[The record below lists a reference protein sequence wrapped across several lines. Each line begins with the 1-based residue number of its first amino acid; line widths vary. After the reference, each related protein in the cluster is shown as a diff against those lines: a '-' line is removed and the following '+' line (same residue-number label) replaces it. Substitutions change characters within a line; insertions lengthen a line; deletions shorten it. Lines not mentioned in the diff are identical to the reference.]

1 MLDFTLYLKSHQRY
15 LKNENI
21 FEISMK
27 NCFRSDNED
36 IILAIPKICKTHVY
50 SGFSLPPHIQ

>member
-1 MLDFTLYLKSHQRY
+1 MLDFTLYVKSRQRY

-27 NCFRSDNED
+27 NCFISDNKH
-36 IILAIPKICKTHVY
+36 IILPIPKTFNGK
-50 SGFSLPPHIQ
+50 